1 MPIMK
6 SVFYL
11 LVFAVTILLVLY
23 MVMDK
28 HETVKSEHPEVK
40 NIISVLH
47 EQQKCWNNGDI
58 DGFMQGYWNS
68 EDLVFT
74 STKHIPTY
82 GWQNTLERY
91 KNSYPTQKSMGVLK
105 FEFLHIAVD
114 TDNIS
119 ADLNGCW
126 ELVRKED
133 NPKGE
138 FFLKLKKLDGN
149 WKITKDSTTSY

>member
-1 MPIMK
+1 MK
-6 SVFYL
+6 SVFNL
-11 LVFAVTILLVLY
+11 LIFAGTILLVLY

-28 HETVKSEHPEVK
+28 NGITKIEHPEEK
-40 NIISVLH
+40 NIISVLQ

-91 KNSYPTQKSMGVLK
+91 KNSYPTQESMGKLK

-119 ADLNGCW
+119 ANLKGCW

-138 FFLKLKKLDGN
+138 FYLELKKLDGN